1 MSRAVAQEEA
11 GVLAASAAPQPLPDS
26 PHPPP
31 RRHKDSAALTSQ
43 LLLAILPGP
52 SKPQTGHGG
61 CPSGGGSRPDRDK
74 ESVLTW
80 TLISIA
86 SETQPLTQARPP
98 RGASPGLLLHVALS
112 PGPCLS
118 ALLPSCLSGEASA
131 FASPPGA
138 SYQGNAAQRCSGERL
153 QRIKCFQKRWGG
165 RGRRKAPARIPPGRE
180 GGGGRAGWDPGESGR
195 GAALGARR
203 AETGPG
209 PWGRTGPPN
218 PPPDLCLV
226 PPPTQLL
233 TLALFSPVCLSVWA
247 PRSRQRPSC
256 SYALC
261 TVLLSLAV
269 LLAVAVTS
277 VVLFLNHI
285 HVPGTAPPPV
295 VSTGPAGVNGALVT
309 VERADSSRLSIL
321 IDPRCPDLADG
332 FARLEGAQAS
342 VLRALAEH
350 RAQPPPDGTQ
360 ERELLDTIADQ
371 LARLLAR
378 ASELQAECAGLRKG
392 HGTLGQGLSTLQ
404 SEQGR
409 LIQLLSESQGHMAH
423 LVTSVGDI
431 LDVLQRDRGLGRP
444 RLKADIQ
451 RAPSRG
457 IRPRGCANG
466 SRPRDCLDVLL
477 SGQQDD
483 GVYSVFPTHYPAGF
497 QVYCD
502 MRTDGGGWTVFQRRE
517 DGSVNFFRG
526 WDAYREGFGKLT
538 GEHWLGLKRIHA
550 LTTQAA
556 YELHVDLEDFDN
568 GTAFARYGSFGV
580 GLFSVDPEE
589 DGYPLTV
596 AEYSG
601 TAGDSLL
608 KHSGM
613 RFTTKDRDG
622 DHSDNNCAAFYRG
635 AWWYRNCHTSNLNG
649 QYLRGAHASYAD
661 GVEWSSWTGWQYSL
675 KFSEMKIRPV
685 REDR

>member
-1 MSRAVAQEEA
+1 RTMGGA
-11 GVLAASAAPQPLPDS
+11 
-26 PHPPP
+26 
-31 RRHKDSAALTSQ
+31 SQ
-43 LLLAILPGP
+43 LED
-52 SKPQTGHGG
+52 
-61 CPSGGGSRPDRDK
+61 RPRDK
-74 ESVLTW
+74 
-80 TLISIA
+80 
-86 SETQPLTQARPP
+86 P
-98 RGASPGLLLHVALS
+98 
-112 PGPCLS
+112 
-118 ALLPSCLSGEASA
+118 
-131 FASPPGA
+131 
-138 SYQGNAAQRCSGERL
+138 
-153 QRIKCFQKRWGG
+153 
-165 RGRRKAPARIPPGRE
+165 
-180 GGGGRAGWDPGESGR
+180 
-195 GAALGARR
+195 
-203 AETGPG
+203 
-209 PWGRTGPPN
+209 
-218 PPPDLCLV
+218 
-226 PPPTQLL
+226 
-233 TLALFSPVCLSVWA
+233 
-247 PRSRQRPSC
+247 QRPSC
-256 SYALC
+256 GYILC

-269 LLAVAVTS
+269 LLAVAITS
-277 VVLFLNHI
+277 AMLFLNHV
-285 HVPGTAPPPV
+285 HMAGTAPPPI
-295 VSTGPAGVNGALVT
+295 VSTGPAGPNSALVT
-309 VERADSSRLSIL
+309 VERADSSHLSIV

-332 FARLEGAQAS
+332 FSRLEGAQAS

-350 RAQPPPDGTQ
+350 RGQPVPDGAP
-360 ERELLDTIADQ
+360 ERELLDTMADQ

-378 ASELQAECAGLRKG
+378 ASELQAECTGLRKG
-392 HGTLGQGLSTLQ
+392 HGVLGQGLSALQ
-404 SEQGR
+404 SDQGR
-409 LIQLLSESQGHMAH
+409 LIQLLSESQGHLVH
-423 LVTSVGDI
+423 LVNAVGDI
-431 LDVLQRDRGLGRP
+431 LDALQRDRGLGRP
-444 RLKADIQ
+444 RLKADLQ
-451 RAPSRG
+451 RVPSRG
-457 IRPRGCANG
+457 ARPRGCANG
-466 SRPRDCLDVLL
+466 SPPRDCLDVLL

-568 GTAFARYGSFGV
+568 GTAFARYRSFGV

-601 TAGDSLL
+601 TAGPHLDLPRTRR

-613 RFTTKDRDG
+613 RFTTKDRDS

-675 KFSEMKIRPV
+675 KFAEMKIRPV
-685 REDR
+685 RE